1 MKYEGETDYMYQV
14 RRQAE
19 SKRLDEQIKGRIEMF
34 AKLEALRAIWL
45 GILKSKE
52 K

>member
-19 SKRLDEQIKGRIEMF
+19 SKRLDEQIKG
-34 AKLEALRAIWL
+34 ALRAIWL